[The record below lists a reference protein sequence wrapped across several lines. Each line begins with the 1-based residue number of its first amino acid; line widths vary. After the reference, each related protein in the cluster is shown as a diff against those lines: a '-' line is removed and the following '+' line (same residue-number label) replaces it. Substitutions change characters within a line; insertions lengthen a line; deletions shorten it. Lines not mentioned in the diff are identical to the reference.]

1 MISANVLHAWSAS
14 KSGRNLLDV
23 KVMLSPCKVHLLY
36 VWVLLLCHNAWHVAS
51 LNGGKEVDNAI
62 IKIIGGEK
70 AADVWVPRFVF
81 NHKTICAGVTL
92 TAEADLTS
100 ATCLDDDEP
109 LEAFVVVESH
119 GQNEPPVQVA
129 HIDRCV
135 KFDKEQQ
142 QVHDLVVCF
151 HRCQWN
157 FSRDIFVPGVNL
169 ENDGV
174 ASEFDEQCSVMGFG
188 HVTPEGDKCNILHT
202 MEIQMG
208 TPQDCGSHNDSVQ
221 NYVCGATA
229 EQQESCVVNSGE
241 PLLCRHNSSKFRI
254 RGICKQEDC
263 SAPQK
268 YSKFLLLSYYREWLE
283 RTVPGLAPYSGPQ
296 AELGD
301 PKLEGSAVDVTPE
314 QKHQKTNRA
323 EEEGEKCPVL
333 AHPPPVHVH
342 GHLPIEEADFGRAV
356 PPTSDRTSQSSTT
369 PNSLHSGDG
378 DAREIQNSSRAV
390 GQPISSADMPPTDR
404 QDYPGN
410 AQFAS
415 VSGAV
420 PEPDLLEVPAGDVG
434 SNSNATFSAA
444 AGVTPSGVSHP
455 VPSVSP
461 EMGSRNIADDTSR
474 EQSLPNSVKESHS
487 DNHNTP
493 RADNQVS
500 LADNPTQLSTED
512 PASVIPQ
519 DPVDSVSNITVL
531 LTSLADGWYLTN
543 ATNSVPHLS
552 GNNVTVDLDRLEK
565 VISENG
571 ALLNFSYVVDSSNL
585 PLPGYRNRSI
595 EIVAKL
601 HSSAGNELAKS
612 SVDSPNS
619 ILSNQMKLPGMK
631 SLDTIEKSGQITTD
645 SFKPQNVLT
654 SDGETPIQETDNE
667 ILGNSPDTDGPH
679 DGASSSVAQLQ
690 HLSTDPPRA
699 SANGRPGAPN
709 TLPLTPSQ
717 WDWLKQNAMRIPK
730 NPLKN
735 PKMLGKTLLKQPHRK
750 YDTLT
755 RERFAEEYGHRGT
768 KQVTLDSESSGFPDA
783 YRQKW
788 SAQVMSYSHLHP
800 SSYGAEEH
808 GKIVK
813 HDPSHTPTNGVL
825 KSGISRR
832 SVHDKSLRPKSDVLH
847 VTPSGFRDGPDGS
860 RPRRTLTDK
869 ETHSGEADTQIRG
882 NVFAREGLP
891 RDVRRGHPTF
901 GSPSQTGEMKERG
914 HSSPSENRRQPEG
927 TFFGVASSSAK
938 NRLKRSS
945 EYDGERDENAVWN
958 TLLADLANWPASV
971 GIAPSELT
979 PPVSFLTSVNESY
992 PHTVSGPP
1000 RRSFYWYFKLLRA
1013 FMPGGNVARRIDLYK
1028 KKLIWGP
1035 PITYDEFSPLKP
1047 LNRDVE
1053 DDEQN
1058 RADEGADGIQHRAA
1072 DENTTTTEVPE
1083 NRQFGGPDGLA
1094 PGTVAYEHIPRQVR
1108 EVKNDFLTTPGAGI
1122 QHRTDVDFVSTE
1134 LGVKDESR
1142 TAGNRTES
1150 YSGSAKGADV
1160 SDRTDSGISVG
1171 AVDVGKET
1179 TLPTVDTQKET
1190 TLRTVDTRKE
1200 TALPTVD
1207 TRKETAL
1214 PTVDT
1219 RKETVL
1225 PTVDTQKETV
1235 LPTVDTRK
1243 ETALPTVDTRKETA
1257 LPTVDIRKE
1266 TALPTVN
1273 IRKETALPTVHTQK
1287 ESALPTLDTQKATA
1301 LPTVHTR
1308 KETAFPTVDTPRE
1321 TTLFTVDTR
1330 KSSSVSTTDV
1340 QKEITV
1346 SSVDTQRE
1354 TSVPTAAGQSSSQP
1368 TVSTSKLILWPTVK
1382 RRIEAADHS
1391 EEKYS
1396 ASYTGA
1402 DEEGDSENQNQ
1413 EQAEFYDKIK
1423 QLGAD
1428 DGTNAAQKVASIF
1441 GVAFTLVLMLISVPQ
1456 I

>member
-1 MISANVLHAWSAS
+1 M
-14 KSGRNLLDV
+14 
-23 KVMLSPCKVHLLY
+23 
-36 VWVLLLCHNAWHVAS
+36 
-51 LNGGKEVDNAI
+51 
-62 IKIIGGEK
+62 IGGEK

-81 NHKTICAGVTL
+81 NRKTICAGVTL

-135 KFDKEQQ
+135 KFDKELQH
-142 QVHDLVVCF
+142 VHDLMVCF
-151 HRCQWN
+151 HHCQWN
-157 FSRDIFVPGVNL
+157 FSQDVFVPGVNL

-174 ASEFDEQCSVMGFG
+174 ASESDEQCSVMGFG

-208 TPQDCGSHNDSVQ
+208 TPQDCGSHDDSVQ

-301 PKLEGSAVDVTPE
+301 PKLEVSAVDVAPE

-356 PPTSDRTSQSSTT
+356 PATGDRTSQSSTA
-369 PNSLHSGDG
+369 PNALHSGDG

-390 GQPISSADMPPTDR
+390 EQPISSADVPLTDR

-410 AQFAS
+410 AQSAS
-415 VSGAV
+415 VSGAAR
-420 PEPDLLEVPAGDVG
+420 EPDLLEVPAGDGG
-434 SNSNATFSAA
+434 SHSNATFSAA
-444 AGVTPSGVSHP
+444 AGVTPTGVSRP

-461 EMGSRNIADDTSR
+461 EVGSRDTADDTSR
-474 EQSLPNSVKESHS
+474 EQSLPNFVKESHS
-487 DNHNTP
+487 DNRDTP
-493 RADNQVS
+493 PADNRVS
-500 LADNPTQLSTED
+500 LADSPTQLSTED

-519 DPVDSVSNITVL
+519 EPVDSVSNITVL

-552 GNNVTVDLDRLEK
+552 GNNETVDLDRLEK

-585 PLPGYRNRSI
+585 PLPGYINRSI
-595 EIVAKL
+595 ETVAKL

-619 ILSNQMKLPGMK
+619 ILSSQMKSTGTK
-631 SLDTIEKSGQITTD
+631 SPDSIETSGQITAE

-667 ILGNSPDTDGPH
+667 ILGNPPHTDGPH
-679 DGASSSVAQLQ
+679 DSASSSVAPLQ
-690 HLSTDPPRA
+690 HLSTEPPRT
-699 SANGRPGAPN
+699 SANGRPAAPN

-750 YDTLT
+750 YDPLT

-768 KQVTLDSESSGFPDA
+768 KQATPDSESLGFPDA

-800 SSYGAEEH
+800 SSYSAEDH
-808 GKIVK
+808 GKSVK
-813 HDPSHTPTNGVL
+813 LDPSHTPTNGVP

-832 SVHDKSLRPKSDVLH
+832 SVHDKSLRPKSDVPH

-860 RPRRTLTDK
+860 RPRRTLTDR
-869 ETHSGEADTQIRG
+869 ETRSGEADTQIRG

-891 RDVRRGHPTF
+891 GDVRHAYPTF
-901 GSPSQTGEMKERG
+901 GSPSRTGETKERG

-938 NRLKRSS
+938 NRLKRS
-945 EYDGERDENAVWN
+945 GEHDESAVWN

-1035 PITYDEFSPLKP
+1035 PITYDEFAPLKP
-1047 LNRDVE
+1047 LNKDVE

-1058 RADEGADGIQHRAA
+1058 RADERGDGIQHRAA
-1072 DENTTTTEVPE
+1072 NENTTTTEVPE
-1083 NRQFGGPDGLA
+1083 DRQFGGPDGLA

-1122 QHRTDVDFVSTE
+1122 QHGRDVDFVSTE
-1134 LGVKDESR
+1134 LVGKDDSR
-1142 TAGNRTES
+1142 TAGNRTDS
-1150 YSGSAKGADV
+1150 YSGSANGADV

-1171 AVDVGKET
+1171 TVEVGKETTLSTVDTQKET
-1179 TLPTVDTQKET
+1179 TLPTVDTRKET
-1190 TLRTVDTRKE
+1190 ALHTVDTRKE

-1219 RKETVL
+1219 RKETA
-1225 PTVDTQKETV
+1225 

-1257 LPTVDIRKE
+1257 LPTVDTRKETALPTVDTRKETALPTVDTRRETAFSTVDTRRETALPTVDTRRETALPTVHIRKE
-1266 TALPTVN
+1266 TALPTVDTA
-1273 IRKETALPTVHTQK
+1273 RK
-1287 ESALPTLDTQKATA
+1287 
-1301 LPTVHTR
+1301 
-1308 KETAFPTVDTPRE
+1308 

-1330 KSSSVSTTDV
+1330 KSSSVSTTHP

-1346 SSVDTQRE
+1346 SSVDTQRG
-1354 TSVPTAAGQSSSQP
+1354 TSVPTAAGQPSSQP

-1382 RRIEAADHS
+1382 RRIEAVQHS

-1396 ASYTGA
+1396 ASFTGD

-1441 GVAFTLVLMLISVPQ
+1441 GVALTLVLTWISVPQ